1 MYRPGSQGSV
11 FVVMFSFLRVNGQ
24 HNCLRNIGFLRGL
37 LATRREKDQR
47 TSAHGVIHTVARSA
61 SPELCKG
68 SAPQA
73 LTTTHK
79 PENSVNESYEQ
90 AALIGGPGQRDC
102 TSCRSVEA

>member
-1 MYRPGSQGSV
+1 
-11 FVVMFSFLRVNGQ
+11 
-24 HNCLRNIGFLRGL
+24 
-37 LATRREKDQR
+37 
-47 TSAHGVIHTVARSA
+47 
-61 SPELCKG
+61 
-68 SAPQA
+68 